1 MRKFTKSM
9 AVILSLSMTLTMGA
23 PVFAA
28 EEKAGTPVKTEQTAT
43 PTPAP
48 QNKIPKNG
56 FYKKNGKT
64 YYNKKGKLVKN
75 KYGYKIGKKYYR
87 ISKKGVVTKLSTA
100 EGLAGARLD
109 KCGGN
114 LKKAFKWSSTK
125 IRYFGN
131 VGKPKKG
138 QNEVEHYATYG
149 FRNGRGD
156 CYVMAATFCMM
167 AKVKGNKNVYMVKG
181 TVPQANGKNGAHGWC
196 EVKNGKKTYV
206 YDPNFAYTFRNTSVK
221 HHSGYKFTY
230 SMLGKG
236 YGLYRYNLKK
246 VKRIKA

>member
-28 EEKAGTPVKTEQTAT
+28 GEKVGTPVKTEQTAT

-109 KCGGN
+109 KCGGD

-131 VGKPKKG
+131 VRKPKKG
-138 QNEVEHYATYG
+138 QNEVEYYATYG
-149 FRNGRGD
+149 FNNGRGD

-167 AKVKGNKNVYMVKG
+167 AKAKGCKVRFVKG
-181 TVPQANGKNGAHGWC
+181 TVPQRNGKHGVHAWC
-196 EVKNGKKTYV
+196 EIKSGKTWFV
-206 YDPNFAYTFRNTSVK
+206 YDPNFAYSNKNNSK
-221 HHSGYKFTY
+221 AHSGYKFRYGAKRTY
-230 SMLGKG
+230 Q
-236 YGLYRYNLKK
+236 YDT
-246 VKRIKA
+246 KRQKITL